1 MKRIWRGRWEKRL
14 KIYAE
19 NDAEMLKTL
28 ALVIGYADGIESR
41 DIELGLRV
49 AQKAYEISGGK
60 TADICHAYAKMQFMA
75 GRTAEAVELQKR
87 LFPFERIRKPP
98 ESAKSSCRNINRVN
112 KNILKYKTLLV
123 LVLSD
128 IS

>member
-1 MKRIWRGRWEKRL
+1 MVRREKAEKLLSVYHYLATKTSEKNLARQVGE
-14 KIYAE
+14 KIEIYAE

-75 GRTAEAVELQKR
+75 GRTAEAVELQKKAVS
-87 LFPFERIRKPP
+87 L
-98 ESAKSSCRNINRVN
+98 
-112 KNILKYKTLLV
+112 
-123 LVLSD
+123 
-128 IS
+128 